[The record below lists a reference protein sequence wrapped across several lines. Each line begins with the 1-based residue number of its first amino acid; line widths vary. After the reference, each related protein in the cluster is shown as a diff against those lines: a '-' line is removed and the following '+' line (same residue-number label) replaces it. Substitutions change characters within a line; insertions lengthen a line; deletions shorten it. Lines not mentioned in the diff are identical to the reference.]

1 MKYCIFCGEKLED
14 NVGYCPKC
22 GGKQERIS
30 CSNDE
35 INYSGGSNETNTMAI
50 LAIVFT
56 FVFTFLGLVFGIVG
70 MSKAKQMNGKGY
82 GLSLAAVII
91 SSISIVIEFIGI
103 IILIAFLVSGEFEE
117 VYAEAV
123 FKLLF

>member
-1 MKYCIFCGEKLED
+1 MKDCSFGGEKLGD

-22 GGKQERIS
+22 GGKQEGIS

-35 INYSGGSNETNTMAI
+35 INNSGGSNETNTMAI

-70 MSKAKQMNGKGY
+70 MSKAKQMNGKGFA
-82 GLSLAAVII
+82 LSLAAVII
-91 SSISIVIEFIGI
+91 SSISIVIEIIGI